1 MLATIAALA
10 GTLLL
15 APGASAQDTQD
26 NSAAPR
32 YVVWSSVV
40 FTRTGERTP
49 EILGETP
56 PQLTSTGA
64 QEAYAAGSFF
74 RSRYMRVSNGTV
86 GDEASGGELVG
97 LDKNRY
103 DQGQTYS
110 LALEQQYNLATQQA
124 FMQGLYP
131 AYTPANGTD
140 DDADPYHVYTLA
152 NGTVV
157 RTPLNG
163 YQYPQ
168 LRSAGPNDP
177 NYIYLSGNLGCP
189 SFDIAAELSDT
200 AGGNDGTDE
209 EFNGTYAAV
218 GSAALIGVLDQSY
231 WSYDNAYAIYD
242 YLRFQDAYN
251 ETVRSDL
258 ANYRSSS
265 TNATFLSTLRWLA
278 DEQQYGQLG
287 NLTAQGLRSRQRRQQ
302 QPVEGS
308 ISTVA
313 GNTLAA
319 RVLELL
325 SGAINYSDFGR
336 NKLNLLFADYHP
348 LTSFFAL
355 AGLPQRD
362 PRFYG
367 TANFASSVVFELFS
381 ITNDT
386 TTFPSTND
394 LYVRF
399 LFRNGTVDDDSNPFR
414 AYPLFGRAN
423 IESDMTWEDFR
434 DEMSNIALS
443 GVGNWCNECG
453 SRTLFCAAFDE
464 DGNETDSASR
474 GSSRRSGL
482 APAVAGVVGAII
494 ALVIAGLL
502 FALAMLIGG
511 VRVRREKR
519 DRKHDLGGFKGGAKM
534 QSDQDLTIP
543 KGGAMVG
550 ASVVEEPRGHER
562 VGSWEMKNAEAG
574 RNHLDVSQQ
583 QQQQQD
589 PASLR
594 PSMEEAR
601 HDPFADPD
609 GIRPTQTREHV

>member
-1 MLATIAALA
+1 MLATAAALA
-10 GTLLL
+10 GALLL
-15 APGASAQDTQD
+15 APGASAQNTT
-26 NSAAPR
+26 APR

-49 EILGETP
+49 EILGKIP
-56 PQLTSTGA
+56 SQITSTGA
-64 QEAYAAGSFF
+64 QEAFAAGSFF

-86 GDEASGGELVG
+86 GDEASGGELIG

-103 DQGQTYS
+103 DQFQTTS

-131 AYTPANGTD
+131 AYDPGNGTNEDADPYRVYTPANGTI
-140 DDADPYHVYTLA
+140 VQ
-152 NGTVV
+152 
-157 RTPLNG
+157 TPLGG

-168 LRSAGPNDP
+168 LRTAGPNDP

-189 SFDIAAELSDT
+189 SFEIAAELSDT
-200 AGGNDGTDE
+200 AGGSDGTDE

-218 GSAALIGVLDQSY
+218 GSATLIGVLDQGY

-242 YLRFQDAYN
+242 YLRYQNAYN
-251 ETVRSDL
+251 ATVRDEL
-258 ANYRSSS
+258 AGYRSST
-265 TNATFLSTLRWLA
+265 TNTSFLDTLRYLA

-287 NLTAQGLRSRQRRQQ
+287 NLTARRLTTRQRVQQ
-302 QPVEGS
+302 QPVDGS

-313 GNTLAA
+313 GNMFAS

-325 SGAINYSDFGR
+325 SAAINYSDFGR

-362 PRFYG
+362 SRFFG
-367 TANFASSVVFELFS
+367 TADFASSVVFELFS

-386 TTFPSTND
+386 STFPSTND

-399 LFRNGTVDDDSNPFR
+399 LFRNGTADEASNPFR
-414 AYPLFGRAN
+414 SYPLFGRAN
-423 IESDMTWEDFR
+423 IESDMSWEDFR
-434 DEMSNIALS
+434 DGMNNIAMS
-443 GVGNWCNECG
+443 GIGNWCNECG
-453 SRTLFCAAFDE
+453 ATTLFCAAFDE
-464 DGNETDSASR
+464 DGNESDSASR
-474 GSSRRSGL
+474 GSHRHHGL
-482 APAVAGVVGAII
+482 APAVAGVVGAVI
-494 ALVIAGLL
+494 ALVIAGIL
-502 FALAMLIGG
+502 FGLAMLIGG
-511 VRVRREKR
+511 VRVRREKH
-519 DRKHDLGGFKGGAKM
+519 DRKSDLGGFKGGRKM

-550 ASVVEEPRGHER
+550 ASVVDEPRGHER
-562 VGSWEMKNAEAG
+562 IGSWEMKNAEAG
-574 RNHLDVSQQ
+574 RNHLGAP
-583 QQQQQD
+583 QD

-601 HDPFADPD
+601 HDPFADPNV
-609 GIRPTQTREHV
+609 IRPTLTREHV